1 MRLSHSASDHTTAA
15 PGDRAATRDVEH
27 RFHIDHLVGKGA
39 GTDTG
44 GHVLFDSKDPGRVY
58 PGSLSAQS
66 RPWQRARSAS
76 ARAQRDAF
84 ADDPA
89 GLRRRLVRKT
99 YTASEFPMRP
109 TQVQVEK

>member
-1 MRLSHSASDHTTAA
+1 MWNTVFISIASS
-15 PGDRAATRDVEH
+15 
-27 RFHIDHLVGKGA
+27 GKGA

-44 GHVLFDSKDPGRVY
+44 GHVLFGSKDPGRVY

-66 RPWQRARSAS
+66 RPWQRARPAS
-76 ARAQRDAF
+76 PRAQRDAF

-89 GLRRRLVRKT
+89 GMQRRLVRKT

-109 TQVQVEK
+109 TQVQVEKGEWARGRRERAT